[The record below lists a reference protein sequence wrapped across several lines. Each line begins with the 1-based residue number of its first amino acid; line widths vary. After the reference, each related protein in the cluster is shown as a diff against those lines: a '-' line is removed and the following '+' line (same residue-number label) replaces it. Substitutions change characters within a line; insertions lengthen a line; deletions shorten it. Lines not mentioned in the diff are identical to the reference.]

1 MKKQLKHLSAL
12 ALALIMVISLCIPAM
27 AKSEGKGA
35 LKTIKPDSTATIVVG
50 VADPINEAAN
60 GGDTLQAY
68 QVVSITYNDVNN
80 TLGYAFNIVFQDFLK
95 SEQGTS
101 WAGLTAEKYCDMG
114 EDEIKPLLGAF
125 SAYIKAQELKPDA
138 TNTAV
143 ADDQGVATFEMMPM
157 GQYIILGDGS
167 STGAKIYQTVTAE
180 IEPEVNNVG
189 GKDVYQIYEEY
200 SVKMKTSTPSV
211 GEEITGGTV
220 TDEAIN
226 TGKQDGDKHDKHQQT
241 ASIGD
246 TVSYTLTISVPT
258 YPAGATNQT
267 FYVGD
272 TLSNGLKFSADSIV
286 VKGHTTNSE
295 NAVVLDDAAYTTD
308 VTGVTGNSGTL
319 DVTGVAGNGGT
330 FYVDFNYDVIAK
342 YDFVTVEYK
351 AVVTSDA
358 AIGTGTGNHNDV
370 DLIYS
375 NSPFDGNSWKPGDE
389 ERPGDKPGYGKD
401 EDKEIVYS
409 YALVI
414 DKFEEKNEGEKLAGA
429 QFELYT
435 DEACTKPVLDSDGKA
450 VTLITD
456 ANGAAMYAGLEK
468 GAYYLKETVAP
479 TGYNLMTEPV
489 KITIDANNIPYTT
502 TEHQTVTHYSYTTEV
517 KGEQAKINGVPV
529 WMNSNGEVM
538 TAFENDPRPEGFV
551 PAYVEAET
559 TTVKD
564 VIKVEAGTPGSGYY
578 KAGIANSTG
587 MNLPSTGGIGTA
599 LFYVIGGCLMLG
611 AVVLLI
617 TKRRMSGSEQ
627 A

>member
-12 ALALIMVISLCIPAM
+12 ALALMMVISLCIPAM
-27 AKSEGKGA
+27 ATSEGKGA
-35 LKTIKPDSTATIVVG
+35 LKTINPGSTATIVVG
-50 VADPINEAAN
+50 VADPTDKAAN
-60 GGDTLQAY
+60 GGDNLLAY

-80 TLGYAFNIVFQDFLK
+80 TLGYVFNDVFQAFLGDELGK
-95 SEQGTS
+95 D
-101 WAGLTAEKYCDMG
+101 WAGLTAEKYCDMS

-125 SAYIKAQELKPDA
+125 SAYIKAQDPKPEA
-138 TNTAV
+138 TKAAV
-143 ADDQGVATFEMMPM
+143 ADDQGVATFKKMPM
-157 GQYIILGDGS
+157 GQYIILGDGA

-180 IEPEVNNVG
+180 VEPEVKNVN

-211 GEEITGGTV
+211 GKDITGGTV

-246 TVSYTLTISVPT
+246 EVSYMLTVMVPT
-258 YPAGATNQT
+258 YPAGATNKT
-267 FYVGD
+267 FYMGD
-272 TLSNGLKFSADSIV
+272 TLSNGLKFTADSIV
-286 VKGHTTNSE
+286 VKGHTTNSA
-295 NAVVLDDAAYTTD
+295 NAVVLDGTAYTA
-308 VTGVTGNSGTL
+308 

-330 FYVDFNYDVIAK
+330 FYVDFDYDEIAK

-351 AVVTSDA
+351 AVVTSEA

-370 DLIYS
+370 ELVYS
-375 NSPFDGNSWKPGDE
+375 NSPFDGNTWKPGED
-389 ERPGDKPGYGKD
+389 RPGDKPGYGKD

-429 QFELYT
+429 QFEIYT
-435 DEACTKPVLDSDGKA
+435 DKACTEPVLDSDGKA
-450 VTLITD
+450 VTLTTD
-456 ANGAAMYAGLEK
+456 ANGAAKYAGLEK
-468 GAYYLKETVAP
+468 GTYYLKETVAP
-479 TGYNLMTEPV
+479 TGYNLMNEPV
-489 KITIDANNIPYTT
+489 EITIDANNIPYTT
-502 TEHQTVTHYSYTTEV
+502 TEHQTVTHYTYTTEV

-538 TAFENDPRPEGFV
+538 AAFENDPRPERFV

-559 TTVKD
+559 TTVED

-587 MNLPSTGGIGTA
+587 MNLPSTGGIGTT

-611 AVVLLI
+611 AVVLMI
-617 TKRRMSGSEQ
+617 TKRRMRGSEQ